1 VEGEALG
8 YDVVG
13 GIDGTMDAVGCGL
26 GLAEGDA
33 DGNSEGAFDG
43 ALLGSD
49 EGFSLGAPVL
59 GLADGAIVVV
69 GMLLVL
75 GIQEG
80 VSVGAI
86 GTLVGLMLR

>member
-1 VEGEALG
+1 MLGANVVVGAGVGCVEGEALG
-8 YDVVG
+8 YDV
-13 GIDGTMDAVGCGL
+13 
-26 GLAEGDA
+26 EGDA
-33 DGNSEGAFDG
+33 VGNSEGAFDG

-59 GLADGAIVVV
+59 GLADGATVVV
-69 GMLLVL
+69 GTLLVL